1 MDKARDGSSG
11 LTFAAIQ
18 PDVPSVPTRFNG
30 QDVGRVSFGPGQG
43 EWAIVQLEQP
53 WSLVLSPNLA
63 PVRVE
68 MIAIRPLLRRR
79 ETVDG
84 VRVRPDDDPLC
95 VDVYAF
101 RSGKWEGSH
110 RFDVDRD
117 TRFVTRA
124 DVWLATATDPTR
136 RIAKRPFRYQW
147 RRVKIRGSRSAR

>member
-1 MDKARDGSSG
+1 MDKAREASSR

-30 QDVGRVSFGPGQG
+30 HDVGRVSIEPGRG
-43 EWAIVQLEQP
+43 EWAIIQLEQP
-53 WSLVLSPNLA
+53 WSLMPSPNLA
-63 PVRVE
+63 TVRVE
-68 MIAIRPLLRRR
+68 MIAIRPLLWMRSTLD
-79 ETVDG
+79 E

-136 RIAKRPFRYQW
+136 KIGNQPVRY
-147 RRVKIRGSRSAR
+147 G